1 MREVA
6 GERKKRDRRKS
17 PIFWLYA
24 LLSQSFTLVSS
35 SIAVCQ
41 HLSKKHRPLSTPKKF
56 TISVNVWQTS
66 GMSGKN
72 SSRNIP
78 EKGTGSSGEDV
89 PLILPTRSGK
99 SLIYQ
104 VFSIAQTF
112 ANISILIIS
121 PLNLNGIVEEQTKE
135 MNGLGITLVHSKPN
149 SEDCLKDISKGK
161 FQMMF
166 ASAEDCL
173 CKKFTEILKAPEP
186 HSEYNISL
194 IVIYEC
200 HMLRHG
206 KLNVVLNLCLILHT
220 QVTYIPQDISVLIN
234 WPLFIDV

>member
-1 MREVA
+1 M
-6 GERKKRDRRKS
+6 
-17 PIFWLYA
+17 F
-24 LLSQSFTLVSS
+24 
-35 SIAVCQ
+35 
-41 HLSKKHRPLSTPKKF
+41 
-56 TISVNVWQTS
+56 
-66 GMSGKN
+66 GKN
-72 SSRNIP
+72 LSHNIP
-78 EKGTGSSGEDV
+78 EKGTDSSGEALLEGRDV
-89 PLILPTRSGK
+89 LGILPTRSGK
-99 SLIYQ
+99 RFYH

-121 PLNLNGIVEEQTKE
+121 LLNLNDIVEEQTKE
-135 MNGLGITLVHSKPN
+135 MNGLGITLVPSKPS

-200 HMLRHG
+200 HT
-206 KLNVVLNLCLILHT
+206 VEA
-220 QVTYIPQDISVLIN
+220 
-234 WPLFIDV
+234 W